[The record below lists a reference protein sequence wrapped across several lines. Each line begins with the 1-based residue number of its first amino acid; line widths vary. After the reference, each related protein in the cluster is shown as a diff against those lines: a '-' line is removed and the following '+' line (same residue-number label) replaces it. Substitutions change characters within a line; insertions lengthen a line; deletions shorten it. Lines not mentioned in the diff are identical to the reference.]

1 MAVQGRYST
10 QYEDTAPSG
19 GVSDADINAFV
30 QANIGNPQ
38 AIATAAQQYGVS
50 PEQLSQATGYDTNT
64 VSNYFGN
71 AGINMW
77 GQPAQQAT
85 TPPPVPPQPPVYQ
98 EPPPQPIYDPVYQPP
113 QPPVYQPPVTQK
125 PIDTSETEV
134 YNPINF
140 VPEPVV
146 PPEDPN
152 AVQRRIIEEERKRQ
166 LEGGL
171 ASLGAGRSSSSPK
184 PVDLGNGTFRTSG
197 GTIID
202 SQGYPVVTPDEA
214 YKIYTQAR
222 QGATKDAQS
231 LLSFTGT
238 GNSATQASMDQ
249 ANALQAKAGADA
261 LAKIGYFVDANG
273 EMVKGA
279 RPTATTPV
287 TTAAITTTPVTTTTP
302 ATTATTTP
310 VTTATTATTPVTT
323 TTATT
328 PAATAATTA
337 AAAAANKPAAQT
349 GPSIASLYQSY
360 LGRAP
365 EAGGAEYWNNRFG
378 PTIDAAEEAEFKA
391 ATQGEQKNIKDFVS
405 GVTADTALSP
415 WEQVNK
421 IMETAQSKGVGTDQ
435 LTKIYGKDTVDKYLK
450 TYGTGIKDFITG
462 TLGDKTKSDF
472 DKVAL
477 INQAAGKY
485 GLDADEIAKYSG
497 LNKKGVDQM
506 FTTFE
511 TGLASIAK
519 NLSAPT
525 VSDLD
530 KTKGVLSLQSKYGI
544 SIDQVAKAIG
554 GNVTGKDVEAYLA
567 PVKSFSTDLQTIT
580 SDQTK
585 TASDIQTFL
594 DKAKK
599 DPRIEGLYGLAI
611 DKVQKA
617 VPILGL
623 RDSISGNGTPEQLA
637 KGYTDFV
644 AAVNSDPALRE
655 KYGAQAD
662 AIDKVAKMSQR
673 IADEKFDG
681 KLQPHMFQTFIGLD
695 QKTITDVPKQL
706 GMTEST
712 TQTVTDNEGQQQTYT
727 TPGQVKDTK
736 GLEPV
741 YTIIGSGEDQ
751 TQQLAGYTKPIKTS
765 AGVTVDAQYDVNG
778 TLTGYRGR
786 PEDKVWPAHRVGV
799 TGVWDADGKAKPE
812 QRVETVGFAKNLI
825 KDVSDLGPI
834 GQLAIAFATSGLGS
848 LAAGAL
854 TPALGATAAKV
865 VTSGLINGAMA
876 EMGGG
881 KFGKGFLTGAAGAG
895 TNVLAQNYM
904 PTINTGNAFADQYLT
919 KALPNLATSTIGAAI
934 NKQDIGQAGLSSLV
948 NTGTNMAT
956 SSLINSAMPDTLTP
970 EMQKMFTGV
979 SGQLLS
985 SLLQGQSP
993 DIQKAVMG
1001 TIMQNA
1007 MSPSK
1012 TTAKE
1017 KG

>member
-1 MAVQGRYST
+1 MAIQGRYST

-19 GVSDADINAFV
+19 GVSDADINAYV

-38 AIATAAQQYGVS
+38 AIAQAAQQYGVS
-50 PEQLSQATGYDTNT
+50 PADLSRATGYDTNT

-77 GQPAQQAT
+77 GQPEPQPQ
-85 TPPPVPPQPPVYQ
+85 PQPIPPQPPVYQ
-98 EPPPQPIYDPVYQPP
+98 EPPPQPIYEPVYQPP
-113 QPPVYQPPVTQK
+113 QPPVYQPPG
-125 PIDTSETEV
+125 
-134 YNPINF
+134 
-140 VPEPVV
+140 V
-146 PPEDPN
+146 PPPQTPVYGTDPGFAPPTPVTSPQDPN
-152 AVQRRIIEEERKRQ
+152 SVQQRIIEEERKRNM
-166 LEGGL
+166 EGGL
-171 ASLGAGRSSSSPK
+171 ASLGAGSGNAGGSPK
-184 PVDLGNGTFRTSG
+184 PVDLGNGTYRTYG

-202 SQGYPVVTPDEA
+202 SQGYPKETFTPDEA

-222 QGATKDAQS
+222 QGATKDAQA
-231 LLSFTGT
+231 LLSFKNPNG
-238 GNSATQASMDQ
+238 SATQASIDQ

-273 EMVKGA
+273 EMVKGKS
-279 RPTATTPV
+279 PVTTPV
-287 TTAAITTTPVTTTTP
+287 
-302 ATTATTTP
+302 TTATTTP

-323 TTATT
+323 ATT
-328 PAATAATTA
+328 PVTAATAATTA
-337 AAAAANKPAAQT
+337 AAAAANKPAVET

-405 GVTADTALSP
+405 GVTADTSLSP

-435 LTKIYGKDTVDKYLK
+435 LAKIYGKDTVDQYLK

-485 GLDADEIAKYSG
+485 GLDAAEIAKYSG

-544 SIDQVAKAIG
+544 SNDQVAKAIG

-567 PVKSFSTDLQTIT
+567 PVKNFSTDLQTIT

-695 QKTITDVPKQL
+695 QKTMTDVPKQL

-727 TPGQVKDTK
+727 NPGQVKDTK

-812 QRVETVGFAKNLI
+812 QRVETVGFAKNLMQ
-825 KDVSDLGPI
+825 DVADLGPI

-881 KFGKGFLTGAAGAG
+881 KFGKGFLTGAVGAG

-904 PTINTGNAFADQYLT
+904 PTIDTGNAFADQYLN

-934 NKQDIGQAGLSSLV
+934 NNKDIGQAGLSSLV

-993 DIQKAVMG
+993 DIQKAIMG

>member
-1 MAVQGRYST
+1 MAINYFTANPDVAEA
-10 QYEDTAPSG
+10 YEANSYGMTPQAFADTHYQNYGVNEQRAAPS
-19 GVSDADINAFV
+19 DALIKDFV
-30 QANIGNPQ
+30 TQNIGNPQ
-38 AIATAAQQYGVS
+38 AIADAAQQYGVS
-50 PEQLSQATGYDTNT
+50 AADLSRATGYGMDAVTG
-64 VSNYFGN
+64 YFGN
-71 AGINMW
+71 AGINF
-77 GQPAQQAT
+77 GQPEQQAT
-85 TPPPVPPQPPVYQ
+85 TPAPFTPQPPT
-98 EPPPQPIYDPVYQPP
+98 PPPPVQDPYQPPQTPIYEPVYQPP
-113 QPPVYQPPVTQK
+113 TPPVYGTDPGFAPPTPVTSPQ
-125 PIDTSETEV
+125 
-134 YNPINF
+134 
-140 VPEPVV
+140 
-146 PPEDPN
+146 DPN
-152 AVQRRIIEEERKRQ
+152 AVQQRIIEEERKRNI
-166 LEGGL
+166 EGGL
-171 ASLGAGRSSSSPK
+171 ASLGAGLPGASNAGGSPK
-184 PVDLGNGTFRTSG
+184 PVDLGNGTYRTYG

-202 SQGYPVVTPDEA
+202 
-214 YKIYTQAR
+214 
-222 QGATKDAQS
+222 KD
-231 LLSFTGT
+231 G
-238 GNSATQASMDQ
+238 
-249 ANALQAKAGADA
+249 
-261 LAKIGYFVDANG
+261 
-273 EMVKGA
+273 
-279 RPTATTPV
+279 RPV
-287 TTAAITTTPVTTTTP
+287 TQ
-302 ATTATTTP
+302 
-310 VTTATTATTPVTT
+310 
-323 TTATT
+323 ATT
-328 PAATAATTA
+328 PAPVTPPPPTTPAYFLANPDVAAEYAKNSYGLTPEQYANTHYANYGQYEQRASTTGA
-337 AAAAANKPAAQT
+337 PAVIKPPPSRDDVIQNYVSDVLGNTGLTQFEKVNNIMEAAQKNNV
-349 GPSIASLYQSY
+349 SV
-360 LGRAP
+360 
-365 EAGGAEYWNNRFG
+365 AEL
-378 PTIDAAEEAEFKA
+378 
-391 ATQGEQKNIKDFVS
+391 QK
-405 GVTADTALSP
+405 L
-415 WEQVNK
+415 
-421 IMETAQSKGVGTDQ
+421 
-435 LTKIYGKDTVDKYLK
+435 YGKDIVDNY
-450 TYGTGIKDFITG
+450 IKDYGSSIKGFITN
-462 TLGDKTKSDF
+462 TLADKTKSDF
-472 DKVAL
+472 DKVAV
-477 INQAAGKY
+477 INQAANKY
-485 GLDADEIAKYSG
+485 GLDANEIAQYSG

-511 TGLASIAK
+511 TGLAGIAK

-530 KTKGVLSLQSKYGI
+530 KTKGALSLQSKYGI
-544 SIDQVAKAIG
+544 SDDQLAKAIG
-554 GNVTGKDVEAYLA
+554 GNVTGKDVAAYLA
-567 PVKSFSTDLQTIT
+567 PVKNFGSDLQTLT

-585 TASDIQTFL
+585 TASDIQAFL

-599 DPRIEGLYGLAI
+599 DPRIDGLYGLAI

-623 RDSISGNGTPEQLA
+623 RDSIAGNGSPEQLT

-673 IADEKFDG
+673 IADEKFGG

-695 QKTITDVPKQL
+695 QKTLGDVPKQL
-706 GMTEST
+706 ET
-712 TQTVTDNEGQQQTYT
+712 TKPETKTITDNEGQTQTYT
-727 TPGQVKDTK
+727 VPGQVKDTK

-812 QRVETVGFAKNLI
+812 QRVETPGFAKSMLQDI
-825 KDVSDLGPI
+825 SALGPI
-834 GQLAIAFATSGLGS
+834 GQLAIAAATGGLGS
-848 LAAGAL
+848 LATGAL
-854 TPALGATAAKV
+854 SSALGPTLAKV
-865 VTSGLINGAMA
+865 VGSGLVSGTMSEI
-876 EMGGG
+876 GGG

-895 TNVLAQNYM
+895 TNALAQNFM
-904 PTINTGNAFADQYLT
+904 PTIDTGSAFADQYLT

-934 NKQDIGQAGLSSLV
+934 NKQDIGQAGLSSLL

-993 DIQKAVMG
+993 DLQKSIMS

>member
-1 MAVQGRYST
+1 MALQSSYSNAF
-10 QYEDTAPSG
+10 EDTAPAG
-19 GVSDADINAFV
+19 PAFSDADINAYV

-38 AIATAAQQYGVS
+38 AIAQAAQQYGVS
-50 PEQLSQATGYDTNT
+50 PADLSRATGYDTNT

-85 TPPPVPPQPPVYQ
+85 TPSPVPPQPPVYQ
-98 EPPPQPIYDPVYQPP
+98 PPPEPIYEPVYQPP
-113 QPPVYQPPVTQK
+113 TPPVDYNDPRFAPPTPVTSPQ
-125 PIDTSETEV
+125 
-134 YNPINF
+134 
-140 VPEPVV
+140 
-146 PPEDPN
+146 DPN
-152 AVQRRIIEEERKRQ
+152 SVQQRIIEEERKRNMD
-166 LEGGL
+166 GGL
-171 ASLGAGRSSSSPK
+171 ASLGAGSGSAGGFPK
-184 PVDLGNGTFRTSG
+184 ETF
-197 GTIID
+197 
-202 SQGYPVVTPDEA
+202 TPDEA
-214 YKIYTQAR
+214 YKIYTEAR
-222 QGATKDAQS
+222 QNASKDAQA
-231 LLSFTGT
+231 LLSFKNPNG
-238 GNSATQASMDQ
+238 SATQASVNQ

-273 EMVKGA
+273 EMVKGKA
-279 RPTATTPV
+279 PGTTSV
-287 TTAAITTTPVTTTTP
+287 TTTPV
-302 ATTATTTP
+302 TTATTTP

-323 TTATT
+323 AATTATT
-328 PAATAATTA
+328 PTATAATTA
-337 AAAAANKPAAQT
+337 AAAAANTPAAQT

-405 GVTADTALSP
+405 GVTADTSLSP

-435 LTKIYGKDTVDKYLK
+435 LAKIYGKDTVDQYLK

-462 TLGDKTKSDF
+462 TLGDTTKSDF

-477 INQAAGKY
+477 INQAASKY
-485 GLDADEIAKYSG
+485 GLDAAKIAKYSG
-497 LNKKGVDQM
+497 LNKTGVDKM
-506 FTTFE
+506 FTTFD
-511 TGLASIAK
+511 TGLAGIVK

-530 KTKGVLSLQSKYGI
+530 KTKGVLSLQGKYGI
-544 SIDQVAKAIG
+544 SDDQIAKAIG
-554 GNVTGKDVEAYLA
+554 GNVTGKDVTAYLA
-567 PVKSFSTDLQTIT
+567 PVKNFSSDLQTLT

-623 RDSISGNGTPEQLA
+623 RDSLAGNGSTDQLA

-673 IADEKFDG
+673 IADEQFGG
-681 KLQPHMFQTFIGLD
+681 KLQPHMFETFIGLD
-695 QKTITDVPKQL
+695 QKTMKDVPKQL
-706 GMTEST
+706 EMTKST
-712 TQTVTDNEGQQQTYT
+712 TQTTTDNEGQPQTYT

-741 YTIIGSGEDQ
+741 YTTTGSGEDQ
-751 TQQLAGYTKPIKTS
+751 TQQLTGYTKPIKTA

-786 PEDKVWPAHRVGV
+786 PEDKVWPQHRVGI
-799 TGVWDADGKAKPE
+799 TGVWDADGKATPE
-812 QRVETVGFAKNLI
+812 QRVETPGFAKSMMQDLAA
-825 KDVSDLGPI
+825 LGPI
-834 GQLAIAFATSGLGS
+834 GQIALMAATGGLGS

-854 TPALGATAAKV
+854 ESTLGSTLAKAAGA
-865 VTSGLINGAMA
+865 GLVGGTMA
-876 EMGGG
+876 EIGGG
-881 KFGKGFLTGAAGAG
+881 NFGKGFFGGALG
-895 TNVLAQNYM
+895 NVGSNLISSNM
-904 PTINTGNAFADQYLT
+904 PTIDTGNAFADQYLT
-919 KALPNLATSTIGAAI
+919 KALPNAASSSLNALI
-934 NKQDIGQAGLSSLV
+934 NNKDVGQAGLSSLV

-985 SLLQGQSP
+985 SLLQGQP
-993 DIQKAVMG
+993 VDIQKAVMG